1 MDSSDGGP
9 SRLNPI
15 EADAAARALTAGP
28 LFALRFLAVVAAYYL
43 TARLGLLIPYVGTH
57 ISLVWLPTGIAVAAF
72 RRWGAGMTLPVY
84 IGAVAANAAIGG
96 PLWIALLVGMGNTAG
111 TGLAAWLLHS
121 WDFEDR
127 LLRRRDVSSFL
138 AAVVLGMLVTS
149 LNGVTWLRVAGAPD
163 AAHFGQAWLGWMV
176 GDTVGALLAGVPL
189 IAWSRRGAAA
199 AFRGREGAV
208 NVLLQAIVLACG
220 VTIFSAGQDKGS
232 AFIFPL
238 LALPSFVLAL
248 LAMRGG
254 VIASSTGVL
263 LLSLAAA
270 YGTARGWGPFAVHD
284 AQAGSL
290 ALWSYITAQCC
301 TSLLICRMGM
311 ALQASKRQFAAF
323 LQHSPDGLLVIDEQG
338 RLTGTN
344 AAFATMLGLD
354 ARPLVGRRASEALS
368 GAGSV
373 VAALIAADAPSSTTE
388 LALPQA
394 DGDVRHVE
402 CLVARYRKAS
412 GHWQTHVRLRDIT
425 QAKLAQARLA
435 TSEARLKAVS
445 DHMPALFAYVDRSQT
460 YRFANAH
467 FRHVMGIEPEALVGR
482 SMRDFLG
489 EAAHAALLPHIEGAL
504 RGEPQKFERTGWKEN
519 EAAHFMAQYVPDV
532 CADGSVDGFFIMVLD
547 ITERHCAELALTR
560 SEALVRAITDHVP
573 GLISRMDRNYRYTFV
588 NANYVS
594 WFALPTSPVGK
605 TVAEV
610 FGEAVFASVRRRI
623 DEALAGNDVVFDLT
637 NTVPGAAEYMRVHYV
652 PDRNEHGEVVGA
664 YGLVT
669 DRTEQQRAGERIEA
683 SERQLRTVTDNLPS
697 LIAYVDAQEKLRFMN
712 ATFHDWLGVDIAA
725 AIGRPLAEVVGAE
738 NYAPRQE
745 YLRSALAGRRV
756 EFELVSQTRAGPR
769 NLQTVYL
776 PDVRDDGFVR
786 GIFTLS
792 TDVTALKDVERE
804 LQRLARIDTLTGL
817 ANRRQF
823 DELLEQALARHRRT
837 QRPLA
842 LIFLDVDRFKAIND
856 THGHGAGDAV
866 LKEFAARMHAS
877 LRETDVAARLAGDE
891 FVVILDGLGT
901 RDEAVVVATKLQQA
915 IRAPMSV
922 GEQALVV
929 TASMGLAY
937 LDGSVDID
945 AKALMVR
952 ADRALYRA
960 KDGGRDALVVGDD
973 IDPSLDISRV
983 RPRNGS

>member
-1 MDSSDGGP
+1 MNSSDGG
-9 SRLNPI
+9 SKRLSPAV
-15 EADAAARALTAGP
+15 ADAAAHALPAGP

-72 RRWGAGMTLPVY
+72 RRWGAGMTLAIY

-96 PLWIALLVGMGNTAG
+96 PLWIALLVGLGNTAG
-111 TGLAAWLLHS
+111 TGLAAWLLHR

-127 LLRRRDVSSFL
+127 LLRRRDVSAFL
-138 AAVVLGMLVTS
+138 AAVVLGMVVTS

-163 AAHFGQAWLGWMV
+163 AAHFGQAWLSWMV

-189 IAWSRRGAAA
+189 IAWSRHGAAA
-199 AFRGREGAV
+199 AFLGREGAA
-208 NVLLQAIVLACG
+208 NLLMQAIVLACG
-220 VTIFSAGQDKGS
+220 VAVVSAWQEQGS
-232 AFIFPL
+232 AVVFPL

-270 YGTARGWGPFAVHD
+270 YGTARGRGPFAVRD

-323 LQHSPDGLLVIDEQG
+323 LQHSPDGLLVINEQG
-338 RLTGTN
+338 RLTGAN

-354 ARPLVGRRASEALS
+354 ARPLEGRRASEALS

-373 VAALIAADAPSSTTE
+373 VATLIADGTPASTTE
-388 LALPQA
+388 FALPQA
-394 DGDVRHVE
+394 DGGVRHVE
-402 CLVARYRKAS
+402 CVVARYRKAS
-412 GHWQTHVRLRDIT
+412 GYWQTHVRLRDIT

-435 TSEARLKAVS
+435 TSEARFKAVS
-445 DHMPALFAYVDRSQT
+445 
-460 YRFANAH
+460 
-467 FRHVMGIEPEALVGR
+467 
-482 SMRDFLG
+482 
-489 EAAHAALLPHIEGAL
+489 
-504 RGEPQKFERTGWKEN
+504 
-519 EAAHFMAQYVPDV
+519 
-532 CADGSVDGFFIMVLD
+532 
-547 ITERHCAELALTR
+547 
-560 SEALVRAITDHVP
+560 DHVP
-573 GLISRMDRNYRYTFV
+573 GLISRMDRDYRYTFV
-588 NANYVS
+588 NAHYVS

-605 TVAEV
+605 TVSEV
-610 FGEAVFASVRRRI
+610 FGETVFAGVRLRI
-623 DEALAGNDVVFDLT
+623 DEALAGNDVEFDLT

-652 PDRNEHGEVVGA
+652 PDRDEHGNVVGV

-669 DRTEQQRAGERIEA
+669 DRTEQQRARERIEA
-683 SERQLRTVTDNLPS
+683 SEHQLRTVTDNLPS
-697 LIAYVDAQEKLRFMN
+697 LITYVDAQEKLRFMN
-712 ATFHDWLGVDIAA
+712 ATFHDWLGVDIAE

-738 NYAPRQE
+738 IYASRRE
-745 YLRSALAGRRV
+745 YLRAALAGRRV
-756 EFELVSQTRAGPR
+756 EFELVSQTRSGPR
-769 NLQTVYL
+769 NLQTVYI
-776 PDVRDDGFVR
+776 PDVRQDGVVR
-786 GIFTLS
+786 GVFTLS
-792 TDVTALKDVERE
+792 TDVTAMKEVERE
-804 LQRLARIDTLTGL
+804 LQRLARIDPLTGL

-823 DELLEQALARHRRT
+823 DELLDQALGRHRRT

-842 LIFLDVDRFKAIND
+842 LIFLDVDHFKAIND
-856 THGHGAGDAV
+856 THGHGVGDVV
-866 LKEFAARMHAS
+866 LKEFAARLRAG

-901 RDEAVVVATKLQQA
+901 RDEAVAVATKLRQA
-915 IRAPMSV
+915 IRTPMRV
-922 GEQALVV
+922 GEQALAV

-937 LDGSVDID
+937 LDGSIEID

-973 IDPSLDISRV
+973 FDPGLDISRG
-983 RPRNGS
+983 RSHDGS